1 MLKRII
7 LIFVLVVL
15 SFNTSAWAE
24 TNTPASDYPDIPWTY
39 TEGANRLGE
48 IILAQDKYITA
59 GYDGIKVS
67 SDLENWETV
76 VSVNGE
82 QYIHGGWPAIEYNG
96 SVFVATGLDGG
107 VYTSTD
113 GCGWSFYDRPFN
125 FDISEIIWDGSRFV
139 AVGQYGREK
148 FQEDMRP
155 AGIIV
160 SSDGLHWEKLDVSFD
175 MPWGLNHIA
184 FNGEVY
190 VVDGISELFYSY
202 DLKNWNACEVDYA
215 YNEGIEWVVDRF
227 IATRGEKNILY
238 SYDGI
243 NWQSIDQSW
252 GNTMWACAYNGN
264 IFVSVG
270 SDGTIYVSYDGL
282 DWICKT
288 EWHRTDNALY
298 DIIWTGER
306 FVALGSNNNLS
317 WIPDDIIKVKVN
329 GSYLIMDAAPIL
341 VNDRTLLPIR
351 AISEA
356 LGADVAWD
364 EGTATATITHGKTIL
379 SVKSNEATAQFNG
392 SDIELD
398 VPARISNDRM
408 MLPLR
413 FIAEHLGASVDW
425 DESNKTVLLEV
436 QQ

>member
-1 MLKRII
+1 M
-7 LIFVLVVL
+7 
-15 SFNTSAWAE
+15 
-24 TNTPASDYPDIPWTY
+24 
-39 TEGANRLGE
+39 
-48 IILAQDKYITA
+48 
-59 GYDGIKVS
+59 
-67 SDLENWETV
+67 
-76 VSVNGE
+76 
-82 QYIHGGWPAIEYNG
+82 
-96 SVFVATGLDGG
+96 
-107 VYTSTD
+107 
-113 GCGWSFYDRPFN
+113 
-125 FDISEIIWDGSRFV
+125 
-139 AVGQYGREK
+139 
-148 FQEDMRP
+148 
-155 AGIIV
+155 
-160 SSDGLHWEKLDVSFD
+160 
-175 MPWGLNHIA
+175 
-184 FNGEVY
+184 
-190 VVDGISELFYSY
+190 
-202 DLKNWNACEVDYA
+202 
-215 YNEGIEWVVDRF
+215 DRF

-270 SDGTIYVSYDGL
+270 LDGTIYVSYDGL

-306 FVALGSNNNLS
+306 FVALGNKNNLT
-317 WIPDDIIKVKVN
+317 WVPDDIIKVKVN
-329 GSYLIMDAAPIL
+329 GSCLIMDAAPIL